1 MLDSSRLPTRRLR
14 LFLRDFRQVDAITRV
29 AHGQSLTSF
38 CASRRSYINLQE
50 ARWTTGDAAD
60 FVVLRV
66 AQLLWAASLDGD
78 VPLVQPIP
86 SAVGRIVEMHLD
98 GGLCVRASLMAG
110 PRQRL
115 ADYLESAGQFIPL
128 QRAQLLRTGRPP
140 RDVNVVLGDITL
152 NQDAIQAMWEY
163 RGSDG
168 SVVEDGAMEPLVVR
182 DPRDVAE
189 DGLGLEA

>member
-1 MLDSSRLPTRRLR
+1 MPDSSRLPTRRLR

-29 AHGQSLTSF
+29 AEGQSLTSF

-66 AQLLWAASLDGD
+66 SQLLWAASLDGD

-86 SAVGRIVEMHLD
+86 SAPGRIVEMHLD
-98 GGLCVRASLMAG
+98 GGLFLRASLMTG
-110 PRQRL
+110 PLQRL
-115 ADYLESAGQFIPL
+115 GDYLESAGQFIPL
-128 QRAQLLRTGRPP
+128 QHAQLLRTGRPP

-152 NQDAIQAMWEY
+152 NQDAIQAMWEF
-163 RGSDG
+163 RMNGAPQGDG
-168 SVVEDGAMEPLVVR
+168 GTAIALAQR